1 MGVCVSVSTG
11 NRAVA
16 RQPTAPPGESREE
29 GEEGTPCSSSVQSL
43 PAATPGMQIEGGE
56 RRPLGLRQT
65 CPPLPGA
72 APGAEAPGRPC
83 PGTEGGRKPSLNPGK
98 PLTSLRNRGSK
109 ASSLFPGLGEE
120 QGGCRCEHLVSP
132 KQQGQAPGGPAGCSG
147 CGWGAVPEGGIWDV
161 SGDVQLRTRGRGQQQ
176 VLGAPRIT
184 HRAWTGFGVVLLG
197 CLHFRVTSAPSAP
210 SDLVFTHHL
219 RPHTPTQ
226 KSRDSTPGTPDPSPG
241 GWSRN

>member
-43 PAATPGMQIEGGE
+43 PAATPGMQIWRGVGGVCGG
-56 RRPLGLRQT
+56 RPLGFLQT

-72 APGAEAPGRPC
+72 APGARAPGRPC
-83 PGTEGGRKPSLNPGK
+83 PGTEGRWKPSLNPGK

-109 ASSLFPGLGEE
+109 ASSLLPRLGEE
-120 QGGCRCEHLVSP
+120 QGGLRCEHLVSP
-132 KQQGQAPGGPAGCSG
+132 KQQGQAPGGPAGWSA
-147 CGWGAVPEGGIWDV
+147 CGWGLCHRVG
-161 SGDVQLRTRGRGQQQ
+161 SGMSQ
-176 VLGAPRIT
+176 VMYSSELGAEVSSRYWGAPGIT
-184 HRAWTGFGVVLLG
+184 HRAWTGFGVVLLW

-210 SDLVFTHHL
+210 PDLVQITSCGH
-219 RPHTPTQ
+219 
-226 KSRDSTPGTPDPSPG
+226 
-241 GWSRN
+241 